1 MSGPQLSSPVPDFKL
16 GEKLFSNCLL
26 VHKLLA
32 TGRGEELLQRWDQ
45 ISPSILL
52 HKCQYVDHPSMLEK
66 KATALHLAVE
76 FSSVAVMEAIA
87 KAGAGLVDTE
97 DEQRTLL
104 HSAVMHNEVDIVRLL
119 LHHTADVGALERQGR
134 MPLHYATMHFIPLE
148 NGATVRKTSE
158 EDIVKILVDNGAY
171 LNARDKYEHT
181 PLHYAS
187 KKASADVIKVL
198 VDAGADIGARD
209 DEEKTPLHKVAKHN
223 PSAEA
228 VRVMVEA
235 GADLDA
241 EDCFQWTPMHR
252 AALENPGAVRVLVES
267 GAKVNKLNKDKTWEV
282 SVTPLF
288 YAAKYS
294 HRDAIIA
301 LCAAGAD
308 PRLGDLS
315 PLDADCVKE
324 NMKTLI
330 REQFAIQSSSLMC

>member
-1 MSGPQLSSPVPDFKL
+1 MQGPRLSSPVADFKVK
-16 GEKLFSNCLL
+16 ERIFRNCLL

-32 TGRGEELLQRWDQ
+32 TGRGEEVLQRWDQ
-45 ISPSILL
+45 ISPSVLL
-52 HKCQYVDHPSMLEK
+52 HKCQYVEHLSTEK
-66 KATALHLAVE
+66 KVTALHLATE
-76 FSSVAVMEAIA
+76 FSPIAVVEAIA
-87 KAGAGLVDTE
+87 QACITLVD
-97 DEQRTLL
+97 DEEEQCTLL
-104 HSAVMHNEVDIVRLL
+104 HSAVLHNEVDIVRLL
-119 LHHTADVGALERQGR
+119 LDHGADVGALDRQGR
-134 MPLHYATMHFIPLE
+134 MPLHYAAMSFILLE
-148 NGATVRKTSE
+148 NDAKVGRNSE
-158 EDIVKILVDNGAY
+158 VDIVKLLVNNGADV
-171 LNARDKYEHT
+171 NARDKHKHT

-198 VDAGADIGARD
+198 VDAGADISARD

-223 PSAEA
+223 PSADA

-252 AALENPGAVRVLVES
+252 AALDNPGAVRVLIES
-267 GAKVNKLNKDKTWEV
+267 GAKVNKLNKDQIYES

-315 PLDADCVKE
+315 PLDADCVKDD
-324 NMKTLI
+324 MKTLI
-330 REQFAIQSSSLMC
+330 REQFPVRSSSLIC